1 VADETIMPE
10 KKVALVT
17 GASSGF
23 GLLTAERLAVK
34 GFRVFGTSRNP
45 QAMLQAPSVEMLE
58 LDVRSDESVAS
69 CIERVT
75 GLASRV
81 DLLVNNA
88 GREHAS
94 FIEETALEHARDIFE
109 TNFWGTVRVTNA
121 VLPGMRKRR
130 SGQIIN
136 VGSLAG
142 LMGVPGQGFYSAS
155 KFALEGYTETLRI
168 ELGPF
173 QIHVSLIEPGFF
185 KTNLHSDMLI
195 GSHLSRDYDGLRPAV
210 TSAITNAIVN
220 GDDPHRVAHVIAE
233 VAGSASPRLRYR
245 VGSDAVWL
253 PRLKAM
259 LPHSLFQRGMKRRFK
274 LS

>member
-1 VADETIMPE
+1 MTD

-23 GLLTAERLAVK
+23 GLLTAERLAAK

-45 QAMLQAPSVEMLE
+45 QAMLHAPSVEMLE
-58 LDVRSDESVAS
+58 LDVRSDGSVAA

-75 GLASRV
+75 GLASHV

-94 FIEETALEHARDIFE
+94 VIEETALEHAREVFE
-109 TNFWGTVRVTNA
+109 TNFWGVVRVTNA

-168 ELGPF
+168 ELDPF
-173 QIHVSLIEPGFF
+173 DIHVSLIEPGFF
-185 KTNLHSDMLI
+185 KTNLHSNMLI
-195 GSHLSRDYDGLRPAV
+195 GSHLFHDYDAVRPAL
-210 TSAITNAIVN
+210 TSAITKAIVD
-220 GDDPHRVAHVIAE
+220 GDDPRKVANVIAE

-259 LPHSLFQRGMKRRFK
+259 LPQALFQRGMRRRFE
-274 LS
+274 LP

>member
-1 VADETIMPE
+1 MTE

-23 GLLTAERLAVK
+23 GLLTAERLAAK

-45 QAMLQAPSVEMLE
+45 EAVVQVADIEMLE
-58 LDVRSDESVAS
+58 LDVRSDDSVAA
-69 CIERVT
+69 CIERAT
-75 GLASRV
+75 GLAQRV

-94 FIEETALEHARDIFE
+94 IIEETALEDARDLFE
-109 TNFWGTVRVTNA
+109 TNFWGVVRVTNA

-130 SGQIIN
+130 TGQIIN

-155 KFALEGYTETLRI
+155 KYALEGYTETLRI
-168 ELGPF
+168 EVEPF
-173 QIHVSLIEPGFF
+173 GIHVSLIEPGFF
-185 KTNLHSDMLI
+185 NTNLHRDMLV
-195 GSHLSRDYDGLRPAV
+195 GSRLSHDYDAWRPAV
-210 TSAITNAIVN
+210 MTAITHAIVDG
-220 GDDPHRVAHVIAE
+220 GDPRRVADLIAT
-233 VAGSASPRLRYR
+233 VAGRASPRLRYR

-253 PRLKAM
+253 PRLKAIV
-259 LPHSLFQRGMKRRFK
+259 PHSLFELGVRRRFK
-274 LS
+274 LP